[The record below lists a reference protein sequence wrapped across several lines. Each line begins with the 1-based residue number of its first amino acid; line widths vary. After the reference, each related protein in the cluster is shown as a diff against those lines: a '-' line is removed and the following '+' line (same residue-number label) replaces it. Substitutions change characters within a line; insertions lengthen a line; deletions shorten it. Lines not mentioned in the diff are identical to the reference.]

1 MGQVPFV
8 STYGIHQLH
17 IFIFVLAVFHVLYC
31 IITLALGRAK
41 MRKWKAWEMETKTTE
56 YQFTNDPERFRFTR
70 DTSFGRRH
78 LNFWSHS
85 PFLLWTACF
94 FRQFVTSVPKVDY
107 LTLRHGFI
115 SAHLGPESRTNFDF
129 QQYIKRSL
137 EEDFKIILLIGTKL
151 QVIIT
156 KMGLRIQD
164 RGDIVKG
171 TPMVQPG
178 DELFWFNRPRLLLY
192 LIQFILFQVSDFA
205 TDKNLQ
211 WKLAVLIQ
219 IVCSYVTLPLYAL
232 VTQMGSNMKPTI
244 FNDQIAKALRNW
256 HQTAKKHIK
265 QNRQSPGTVTSLQ
278 SGPGTPLHSA
288 SPVHLLHNYR
298 SEIDSVSM
306 SPEVSNFENVVWESD
321 GPPSRHCDR
330 HRDLVVQQ
338 ETEGVQ
344 ESSLVTSASGDCNEL
359 STIRAERGFIV
370 SRCPV
375 PSISVRPSLTNLL
388 LKFEDFFSIEGDI
401 TGEQFASLFRSTPN
415 NQLHEEQTA
424 MELEIDTRAHV
435 NSSLLNLTHKDNLC
449 SEEVEDMPVELEVD
463 PRARVNSCRHFLGR
477 MDALCP
483 FCKALHWVDEKL
495 VKSSLKNSVSELAA
509 CKESQ
514 CFHESWSHIRYKS
527 IKRKG
532 PTSFTIHGEL
542 RHHTGSLKPLPN
554 QKASYAQLY
563 IYDPNSALDI
573 HNRRN
578 PKLRRN
584 VLGTIQDSL
593 LQVNP
598 FVGDGTK
605 ASGLRDI
612 ILHLKG
618 NNGLMR
624 INECHPAYLPLHYV
638 LLFPQGEL
646 GWDPDFK
653 QWDVSNDKAST
664 DQLTQL

>member
-1 MGQVPFV
+1 MIMAGHVPFV

-115 SAHLGPESRTNFDF
+115 SAHLGPQSRTNFDF
-129 QQYIKRSL
+129 QKYIKRSL

-192 LIQFILFQVSDFA
+192 LIQFILFQNAFQLAFFA
-205 TDKNLQ
+205 WARYEFGLRSCFHE
-211 WKLAVLIQ
+211 KLEDMIIRLTMGVLIQ

-244 FNDQIAKALRNW
+244 FNDQIAKGLRNW

-265 QNRQSPGTVTSLQ
+265 QNRHSPCMVTPLQ
-278 SGPGTPLHSA
+278 SVPGTPLHGA
-288 SPVHLLHNYR
+288 SPVHLLRNCS
-298 SEIDSVSM
+298 SEIDIVSM
-306 SPEVSNFENVVWESD
+306 YPRVSNFENVVWESD
-321 GPPSRHCDR
+321 GPPSRHCDS

-344 ESSLVTSASGDCNEL
+344 ESSLVTSASGDGEVSLMRNCGML
-359 STIRAERGFIV
+359 SYNFRL
-370 SRCPV
+370 
-375 PSISVRPSLTNLL
+375 SLTNLVS
-388 LKFEDFFSIEGDI
+388 KFEDFFSIEGDI
-401 TGEQFASLFRSTPN
+401 AREQFASLFRSTPS
-415 NQLHEEQTA
+415 NQLHEEQETA

-435 NSSLLNLTHKDNLC
+435 NSSPLNLTPKDNLC
-449 SEEVEDMPVELEVD
+449 SEEVEDMPVELEVNA
-463 PRARVNSCRHFLGR
+463 RARFYNHHLFERLIEYSTILRGGKLFQKFLVDGWASTEQNRLTFYKMNQGKFRVELYEDLKGIGPDELGPNQIGKRVVLPSSFTGGPRHMFEIFQDSMAITRYNHHPDIFLTVTANPSWPEIIA
-477 MDALCP
+477 ALLP
-483 FCKALHWVDEKL
+483 RQKAIDRPDLIARVF
-495 VKSSLKNSVSELAA
+495 EL
-509 CKESQ
+509 
-514 CFHESWSHIRYKS
+514 
-527 IKRKG
+527 KRKAFDEG
-532 PTSFTIHGEL
+532 
-542 RHHTGSLKPLPN
+542 
-554 QKASYAQLY
+554 
-563 IYDPNSALDI
+563 D
-573 HNRRN
+573 RN
-578 PKLRRN
+578 
-584 VLGTIQDSL
+584 
-593 LQVNP
+593 
-598 FVGDGTK
+598 
-605 ASGLRDI
+605 
-612 ILHLKG
+612 
-618 NNGLMR
+618 
-624 INECHPAYLPLHYV
+624 
-638 LLFPQGEL
+638 
-646 GWDPDFK
+646 K
-653 QWDVSNDKAST
+653 QSVR
-664 DQLTQL
+664 